1 MVAMR
6 GAPVDVSLPDTA
18 EPRPPLEGEA
28 LAAFELA
35 CLVTSRIYLGVGV
48 PRGNGR
54 SVLVL
59 PGFLGNDDYLLPL
72 RGWLSRIGYTPRA
85 SGVVFNFGTPS
96 SLLAGVLRRAEY
108 LATRDS
114 RRLIVIGHSLGGVFA
129 RGLAVLRPDLVA
141 HAITLGS
148 PMSRNARAASHPMVA
163 NLSDLLLSE
172 ANGTH
177 AIDVLADSVLG
188 VALPEDVRLT
198 SLYSRRDAVV
208 NWRACIDT
216 DPQSASIEVA
226 STHTGFPWNV
236 QVYHQLGMLLASTG
250 P

>member
-6 GAPVDVSLPDTA
+6 GAPVEVSFPDTA

-28 LAAFELA
+28 LAALELA
-35 CLVTSRIYLGVGV
+35 CLVTSRVYLGVGV

-72 RGWLSRIGYTPRA
+72 RGWLTRIGYAPRA

-108 LATRDS
+108 IAAHNPGRML
-114 RRLIVIGHSLGGVFA
+114 VIGHSLGGVFA
-129 RGLAVLRPDLVA
+129 RALAVMRPDLVA
-141 HAITLGS
+141 HAITLGA
-148 PMSRNARAASHPMVA
+148 PLTRNARAAAHPMVA

-172 ANGTH
+172 ANGSH
-177 AIDVLADSVLG
+177 AVDVLADTVLG
-188 VALPEDVRLT
+188 VALPAGVRLT

-208 NWRACIDT
+208 DWRACVDT
-216 DPQSASIEVA
+216 DPQADSIEVHG
-226 STHTGFPWNV
+226 THTGLPWNAE
-236 QVYHQLGMLLASTG
+236 VYHQLGLLLASTAL
-250 P
+250 